1 MRMPIVDY
9 PWTRPNGT
17 DAKDFDNYVQ
27 FTECGNEVEMDEQ
40 PIEMAHVAFR
50 VYTNKVRVERNDADA
65 RGTYDGLEETFD
77 EWIPVYSSR
86 IQPYLS
92 RLNNLRREKVDQN
105 EALD

>member
-1 MRMPIVDY
+1 M
-9 PWTRPNGT
+9 
-17 DAKDFDNYVQ
+17 
-27 FTECGNEVEMDEQ
+27 
-40 PIEMAHVAFR
+40 
-50 VYTNKVRVERNDADA
+50 RVERNDTDA

-92 RLNNLRREKVDQN
+92 RLNNLQRYEVDQN